1 MSSKQLDSILKNIPS
16 ATVTTTQ
23 RPEKNESFYVEQK
36 QKEEMERIVASV
48 PKSVKD
54 EIREFLTKNK
64 KETEKTVILRGL
76 KAIGFNIKTEW
87 LVDKRSLR

>member
-16 ATVTTTQ
+16 ATVTPTQ
-23 RPEKNESFYVEQK
+23 REEKNIYYAEQK

-54 EIREFLTKNK
+54 EIREFLSKNK